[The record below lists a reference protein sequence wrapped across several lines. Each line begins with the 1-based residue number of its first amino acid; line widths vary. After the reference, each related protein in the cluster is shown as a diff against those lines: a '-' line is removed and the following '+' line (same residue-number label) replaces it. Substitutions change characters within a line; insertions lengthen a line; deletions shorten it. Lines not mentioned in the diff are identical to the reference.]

1 MRVSVVICSIDE
13 AKLERASASY
23 RECLGGALDEI
34 VAFRDARSLAEAY
47 NRGIDCAH
55 GDAIVFS
62 HDDVEV
68 LSPDFAARLEAHLAA
83 FDVIGIAGTRQVCGG
98 GWHFAG
104 HPHDF
109 MLVVCPH
116 PDTGEPTMVIEGG
129 GTLVVPG
136 MQALDGVMLAAR
148 ADAARSLRFDAA
160 TFDHFHLYDLDFT
173 FRAHLAGLRLAVC
186 RDLVLLHASRG
197 SYDARWDAYRER
209 FERKFAG
216 RLAAPPARKR
226 APLLNVPLDEAILRD
241 PAELARL
248 CSPATLLRFVARLDA
263 AVAA

>member
-1 MRVSVVICSIDE
+1 VRVSLVVCSIDE

-23 RECLGGALDEI
+23 RERLGAALVEI
-34 VAFRDARSLAEAY
+34 VALRDARSLAEAY
-47 NRGIDCAH
+47 NRGLDRAR

-83 FDVIGIAGTRQVCGG
+83 YDVVGVAGTRQLCGG
-98 GWHFAG
+98 GWYFAG
-104 HPHDF
+104 HPHDY
-109 MLVVCPH
+109 MLVVSPH
-116 PDTGEPTMVIEGG
+116 PDTGRSTLVIEGG
-129 GTLVVPG
+129 GALVADRI
-136 MQALDGVMLAAR
+136 QALDGLMLATR
-148 ADAARSLRFDAA
+148 ADAARSLRFDET

-197 SYDARWDAYRER
+197 GYDARWDAYRER

-216 RLAAPPARKR
+216 RLAEPPATKR
-226 APLLNVPLDEAILRD
+226 APIVNVPLDEAILRD

-248 CSPATLLRFVARLDA
+248 CSPGTLQRFVAHLDA
-263 AVAA
+263 AVPA